1 MTFLVVTLKTQ
12 LFTVMHKKIQH
23 FQGGGGG
30 ASALKTLIFFEG
42 GACVRRRG
50 TSAMAQWHNDQSKP
64 ETKKLDHLKINSTI
78 DIEKRSVCQDVHR
91 IFYCLTVV

>member
-50 TSAMAQWHNDQSKP
+50 TSAMAQ
-64 ETKKLDHLKINSTI
+64 
-78 DIEKRSVCQDVHR
+78 
-91 IFYCLTVV
+91 